1 MQMLTIP
8 DKSVLPVVMAAKP
21 VGNGKGSIMIERFRL
36 KKEAKDITSNEIL
49 DF

>member
-1 MQMLTIP
+1 MLTVY

-21 VGNGKGSIMIERFRL
+21 VGNGKGSIMIERFGL
-36 KKEAKDITSNEIL
+36 KKAAKDITSNDIL